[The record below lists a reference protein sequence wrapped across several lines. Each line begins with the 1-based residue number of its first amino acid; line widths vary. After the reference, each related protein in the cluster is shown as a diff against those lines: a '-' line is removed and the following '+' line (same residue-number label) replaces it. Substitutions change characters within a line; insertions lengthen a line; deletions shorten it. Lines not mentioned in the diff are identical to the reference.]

1 MESKTRR
8 RRPMEEVEDDLM
20 FLVAQGYTNREIG
33 IRLGRTQT
41 AVKGLL
47 QRIYL
52 RLWLPNRVAL
62 AAYART
68 QRSQDQGR
76 FRPAIPSSARSIEP

>member
-1 MESKTRR
+1 MDSETRR
-8 RRPMEEVEDDLM
+8 RRPVEEIEEELL

-33 IRLGRTQT
+33 ARMGRTPA

-47 QRIYL
+47 QRTYL

-62 AAYART
+62 AAYARS
-68 QRSQDQGR
+68 R
-76 FRPAIPSSARSIEP
+76 RPVGPMAGIVRLGI

>member
-1 MESKTRR
+1 
-8 RRPMEEVEDDLM
+8 MEEVEDDLM

-47 QRIYL
+47 QRTYL
-52 RLWLPNRVAL
+52 RLWLPNRMAL

-68 QRSQDQGR
+68 RVGSRNGH
-76 FRPAIPSSARSIEP
+76 

>member
-1 MESKTRR
+1 MESGTRR
-8 RRPMEEVEDDLM
+8 RRPVEEVEEDLL

-47 QRIYL
+47 QRTYL
-52 RLWLPNRVAL
+52 RLWIPNRVAL
-62 AAYART
+62 AAYARS
-68 QRSQDQGR
+68 R
-76 FRPAIPSSARSIEP
+76 RPAGFDRVRGFEARA

>member
-1 MESKTRR
+1 MEGKTRR
-8 RRPMEEVEDDLM
+8 RRPVEEMENDLM

-47 QRIYL
+47 QRTYL
-52 RLWLPNRVAL
+52 RLWLPNRMAL

-68 QRSQDQGR
+68 RR
-76 FRPAIPSSARSIEP
+76 W